1 VGIILTQKTTE
12 IFTAKN
18 NKDND
23 SFLKEWV
30 CRVGTKN
37 VDFSSHISAGNELAI
52 SHISSIDEFSGD

>member
-12 IFTAKN
+12 IFTPE
-18 NKDND
+18 NKEDNH

-37 VDFSSHISAGNELAI
+37 ADFNSHISADNELAI
-52 SHISSIDEFSGD
+52 PHISSIDEFSGD